1 MSLHILDLFKPMIPN
16 LLANLH
22 KGQAG
27 RIAVLGGS
35 KEYTGAPYFSG
46 ISSLRIGSDIC
57 HIFATTEGGT
67 ATAIK
72 TLSPELIV
80 HPIERNDPSDII
92 PWLLSLHVL
101 IVGPGLGR
109 SSSAWVCASE
119 VIKAARNINLPM
131 VLDGDALRLIC
142 ENLDIIKGYDKV
154 ILTPNFGEYKSLS
167 DSVKKM
173 IGDDSNNL
181 LKPEQI
187 ASQLGNLTIVQKGKE
202 DVITDGNQTL
212 EANEE
217 GMPRRCGGQGDILAG
232 AIGTMYAWSNLYYKY
247 NFNEDSKDSSYPIS
261 MLSSYAACTLL
272 RRASNLAYQ
281 QNKRSTITM
290 DVIGNLSKSFEQLF
304 PEDSL
309 PSPKQQQ

>member
-1 MSLHILDLFKPMIPN
+1 MTHILDLFKPMIPN

-27 RIAVLGGS
+27 RVAVLGGS
-35 KEYTGAPYFSG
+35 KEYTGAPYFAG
-46 ISSLRIGSDIC
+46 ISSLRIGGDIC
-57 HIFATTEGGT
+57 HIFAPTEYGT
-67 ATAIK
+67 ATALK

-80 HPIERNDPSDII
+80 HPIEKSDPSDII

-109 SSSAWVCASE
+109 SSSAWGCASE

-131 VLDGDALRLIC
+131 VLDGDALRLVC
-142 ENLDIIKGYDKV
+142 DNLDIIKGYDKV

-173 IGDDSNNL
+173 IGDESNSL

-187 ASQLGNLTIVQKGKE
+187 ALELGNITIVQKGKE
-202 DVITDGNQTL
+202 DIITDGQQVL
-212 EANEE
+212 SVDEE

-247 NFNEDSKDSSYPIS
+247 NFSEDAKECQYPIA
-261 MLSSYAACTLL
+261 MLSSYAACALV
-272 RRASNLAYQ
+272 RRSSYLAYQ
-281 QNKRSTITM
+281 KTKRSTITH
-290 DVIGNLSKSFEQLF
+290 DVINHLSQSFEQLF
-304 PEDSL
+304 PEDVS
-309 PSPKQQQ
+309 K